1 VTKSELNGPSHLPST
16 PSATSVLAT
25 NESVLRQS
33 SPLLDESGDADD
45 VTTVSKS
52 VFLDDDDSLENAF
65 DNDVTRLVN
74 ADKLPDTER
83 NSLGTISSTHSA
95 PATVITAVPLNSPP
109 SKGHASAPEH
119 NAIAPLRS
127 PAESKHDNNG
137 NHSAKP
143 APPTRTHKPSVTS
156 APVDASRIHSENEV
170 NLGKSELTVA
180 PSTRENSD
188 SRRVSEH
195 AEGSEPELSNF
206 DAHINADP
214 SELLEE
220 DTDDSSMPI
229 RMVSSIPPPLTASK
243 EPEKAASLPSVK
255 PRAKVAGPVISVP
268 PKAVHV
274 TPGPSVVLRPEPVVH
289 QEATKPAV
297 RSIRQP
303 GVIQITYGTLI
314 IAILGT
320 ALLVLV
326 LVLVLK

>member
-1 VTKSELNGPSHLPST
+1 M
-16 PSATSVLAT
+16 
-25 NESVLRQS
+25 
-33 SPLLDESGDADD
+33 
-45 VTTVSKS
+45 
-52 VFLDDDDSLENAF
+52 
-65 DNDVTRLVN
+65 
-74 ADKLPDTER
+74 
-83 NSLGTISSTHSA
+83 
-95 PATVITAVPLNSPP
+95 
-109 SKGHASAPEH
+109 
-119 NAIAPLRS
+119 
-127 PAESKHDNNG
+127 
-137 NHSAKP
+137 
-143 APPTRTHKPSVTS
+143 
-156 APVDASRIHSENEV
+156 
-170 NLGKSELTVA
+170 TVA

-188 SRRVSEH
+188 GRRVSEH